1 MKSHGAFCSCD
12 GGTCTP
18 EVVEPVKCKSTK
30 DCSWLEHPMRPAP
43 ASKVPRPYPP
53 IVPCKTGE
61 HESACVKGV
70 CEIQVW
76 KC

>member
-1 MKSHGAFCSCD
+1 
-12 GGTCTP
+12 
-18 EVVEPVKCKSTK
+18 
-30 DCSWLEHPMRPAP
+30 MRPAP
-43 ASKVPRPYPP
+43 ASKVPRLHPP